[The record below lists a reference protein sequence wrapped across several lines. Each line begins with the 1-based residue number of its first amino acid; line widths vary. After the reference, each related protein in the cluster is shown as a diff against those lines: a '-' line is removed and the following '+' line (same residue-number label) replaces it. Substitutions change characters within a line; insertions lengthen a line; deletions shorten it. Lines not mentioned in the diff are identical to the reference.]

1 MLHGEPLLQPEFA
14 WPEGSGADP
23 DTVKRYEEVV
33 APVMRVIVQVG
44 LWIWLA
50 GAGYSVLSKA
60 VKLVRRTIG
69 AS

>member
-1 MLHGEPLLQPEFA
+1 
-14 WPEGSGADP
+14 
-23 DTVKRYEEVV
+23 
-33 APVMRVIVQVG
+33 VQVV

-50 GAGYSVLSKA
+50 GVGFGVLSEA